1 MKNRKILL
9 VITLALMSVLLV
21 SCQKKT
27 EAPNTTGAPQTTTQ
41 TPRTTTQAPT
51 TTTQAPITTTQ
62 APGTTTQ
69 APVTT
74 TTSEN
79 EEFDSKTLKF
89 LMIGNSHSDDTNEWA
104 WYIAKDLGYE
114 NVTIGT
120 MFIPGCTVQVH
131 ANNAVNNSPA
141 YEFRTTTTGPLET
154 RYNTTIDYAVKYT
167 DWDFISFQQLSTFA
181 GLSDKCDENLDVL
194 LNYVKERTTNP
205 NVKFVWNMTW
215 PYLEG
220 NEEIKNFYQ
229 NSTVLMYSSVVSV
242 CQEKIVNNYDFY
254 KINPNGTAVMNLCSF
269 YPYEVVY
276 RDTLHMSQN
285 VGRYLAGLMM
295 MATITGKS
303 IDNVKFKTEGMSD
316 EMQKKIIL
324 SVNEALKNPFKTINS
339 SSSEV
344 YKITGKITDNNNS
357 PLAGVHIYHSGTL
370 LATTE
375 ENGDFTTN
383 ILKPNQEYELVLD
396 KFGYEKETFT
406 IEENDF
412 SNKVLTINKTL
423 TKSNITV
430 DLADYKYVVD
440 FGNPRFSAYVK
451 RNENDI
457 TFVFTGN
464 EGSLDSISGYGL
476 WTFISTSIPASSRFT
491 DSDSYGFQI
500 VGKDSSKLYIENLG
514 GQNNV
519 PCEGL
524 GFSLTEVS
532 GDLCVVLTIPYAFFN
547 QKQGA
552 NITKDSIVGF
562 SFATEIIS
570 GQYSYGFDY
579 NDGKTNEFKNVD
591 DPRTYLRID
600 GSNNL
605 FNSNTNSI
613 QEEININ
620 FDANEYTEITTFGNP
635 KFVSYVKR
643 DSSAIYFAYIGK
655 AHSLD
660 SVAACGLWTFI
671 STYEPTTS
679 RFTDQNAYTFMIRS
693 KSKSNLLIESP
704 GGNNS
709 PTLVDLSVEESG
721 ESLIAILRIPYAFFN
736 QKYGSNITE
745 DSIIGVSF
753 ATEIYANAYSYGFDY
768 NDGVTNEY
776 KNVDDPTT
784 YLRIDKNCRL
794 FNSSTN
800 EPMNQIQYEVFNNAT
815 LDSFPTLVKGW
826 NNVKLSYDGITI
838 DTMVFLPESYDGVKE
853 YPILTYLHGDG
864 ERGLS
869 AFGVLCSNCAL
880 PAQQAESNIK
890 ETIIFIPAT
899 PVSWITTDRD
909 RNGGSGPFPSYN
921 YSEVVESKQL
931 TGSIAMLNKLMEVLK
946 VDTDRVYL
954 SGYSR
959 GAFASY
965 YLLAKYPSVIT
976 AAVVCAGI
984 GPKDKVETFKDIP
997 IYVFHGDRD
1006 DVVSY
1011 ADDHEMFEEYT
1022 SLGGEGVFKTCVN
1035 GDHGIV
1041 SYMKAEDFITWLY
1054 SKSKS

>member
-1 MKNRKILL
+1 MKIRNILL
-9 VITLALMSVLLV
+9 SVFVAATCIFLT

-27 EAPNTTGAPQTTTQ
+27 VSPSETKSQTTTVA
-41 TPRTTTQAPT
+41 PKTTTEAPKT
-51 TTTQAPITTTQ
+51 TTKAPSSDV
-62 APGTTTQ
+62 
-69 APVTT
+69 VTT
-74 TTSEN
+74 TEKK
-79 EEFDSKTLKF
+79 EEFNSKTLKF

-120 MFIPGCTVQVH
+120 MYIPGCTVQVH
-131 ANNAVNNSPA
+131 ANNAINNSPA

-154 RYNTTIDYAVKYT
+154 RYDTTIDYAVKYT

-205 NVKFVWNMTW
+205 NVKFIWNMTW
-215 PYLEG
+215 PYIEG

-229 NSTVLMYSSVVSV
+229 NSTVLMYSSIVSV

-303 IDNVKFKTEGMSD
+303 IDNVKFKTEGMTD
-316 EMQKKIIL
+316 EMQQRIIL

-339 SSSEV
+339 SSNEV
-344 YKITGKITDNNNS
+344 YTINGKVTDENNT
-357 PLAGVHIYHSGTL
+357 PLAGVHIYHAGSL
-370 LATTE
+370 ISTTD
-375 ENGDFTTN
+375 ENGNYTGN
-383 ILKPNQEYELVLD
+383 ILKPNQEYELVYD
-396 KFGYEKETFT
+396 IFGYEKETAKVNET
-406 IEENDF
+406 DF
-412 SNKVLTINKTL
+412 NNKIATINKTL
-423 TKSNITV
+423 TKLQNAV
-430 DLADYKYVVD
+430 NLDEFKYVVD
-440 FGNPRFSAYVK
+440 FGIPRFKAYVK
-451 RNENDI
+451 RNENDV

-464 EGSLDSISGYGL
+464 EGSLDSVSGYGL

-524 GFSLTEVS
+524 GFALTEDS
-532 GDLCVVLTIPYAFFN
+532 GHLCVVLTIPYAFFN

-552 NITKDSIVGF
+552 NITKDSIIGF

-570 GQYSYGFDY
+570 GQYSYGFEY
-579 NDGKTNEFKNVD
+579 NDGKTTEYKNVD

-605 FNSNTNSI
+605 FNSNTNSV
-613 QEEININ
+613 QEEIDID
-620 FDANEYTEITTFGNP
+620 FDVNEYTEITTFGNP

-643 DSSAIYFAYIGK
+643 DNDAIYFSYIGK

-679 RFTDQNAYTFMIRS
+679 RFSDQNAYSFMIRS
-693 KSKSNLLIESP
+693 KSKSNLLIENP
-704 GGNNS
+704 GGNTD
-709 PTLVDLSVEESG
+709 PTLIELSVEETG
-721 ESLIAILRIPYAFFN
+721 ETLIAVLKIPYAFFN
-736 QKYGSNITE
+736 QKYGANITK
-745 DSIIGVSF
+745 DSVIGVSF
-753 ATEIYANAYSYGFDY
+753 ATEIYQNAYNYGFDF
-768 NDGVTNEY
+768 NDGVTNQY

-800 EPMNQIQYEVFNNAT
+800 EPQSTIQYETFNNVS
-815 LDSFPTLVKGW
+815 LDSFPELVKGW
-826 NNVKLSYDGITI
+826 NNVKLNYDGTII
-838 DTMVFLPESYDGVKE
+838 DTMVFIPESYDGSKE
-853 YPILTYLHGDG
+853 FPILTYLHGDG

-869 AFGVLCSNCAL
+869 AYGVLCSECAL
-880 PAQQAESNIK
+880 SAQLAEKNIK
-890 ETIIFIPAT
+890 DTIIFIPAT
-899 PVSWITTDRD
+899 PVSWITCNPD
-909 RNGGSGPFPSYN
+909 NYENNLCVSFN
-921 YSEVVESKQL
+921 YSQVTESKQL
-931 TGSIAMLNKLMEVLK
+931 TGSIAMLTKMISTLK
-946 VDTDRVYL
+946 VDTNKIYL
-954 SGYSR
+954 AGYSR
-959 GAFASY
+959 GAMATY
-965 YLLAKYPSVIT
+965 YLLAKYPNVIT
-976 AAVVCAGI
+976 AAVISAGV
-984 GPKDKVETFKDIP
+984 GVKDKVEEYKDVP
-997 IYVFHGDRD
+997 IYVFHGDKD

-1011 ADDHEMFEEYT
+1011 ADDIALFNQYT
-1022 SLGGEGVFKTCVN
+1022 ELGGNGVFKTCIN
-1035 GDHGIV
+1035 GNHGIV

-1054 SKSKS
+1054 SQSKS